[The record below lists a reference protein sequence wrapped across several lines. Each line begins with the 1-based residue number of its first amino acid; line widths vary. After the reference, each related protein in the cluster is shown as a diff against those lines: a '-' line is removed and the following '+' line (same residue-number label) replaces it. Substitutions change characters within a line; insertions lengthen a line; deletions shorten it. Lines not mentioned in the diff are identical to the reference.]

1 MYTIPHY
8 LPHEDKTGLFRLPC
22 RRLGIAALV
31 TLGMTFMIS
40 AGEPAPASMFFM
52 GVSGMLAGAEFLP
65 ARLWQA
71 RGWLRVASIVGLG
84 LTLSLYWASYSAP
97 PPANIGLWCTGT
109 Q

>member
-8 LPHEDKTGLFRLPC
+8 LPHEEKTWLFSLPQ
-22 RRLGIAALV
+22 RRLGIAALI

-40 AGEPAPASMFFM
+40 VGEPAPASVFFM
-52 GVSGMLAGAEFLP
+52 GVSAMLAGAEFLP

-97 PPANIGLWCTGT
+97 PPVTQIEGCTWN
-109 Q
+109 